1 VSFELPC
8 GSAVA
13 ANPLVNGT
21 ALLWRAVFRESGGIG
36 SDREIPLE
44 FHSSERA
51 GNGTGRRNAGQRNRP
66 VKRSGKLESEE
77 NEVRTNEAPGE
88 TGEMV
93 LKEASVP

>member
-1 VSFELPC
+1 
-8 GSAVA
+8 
-13 ANPLVNGT
+13 
-21 ALLWRAVFRESGGIG
+21 
-36 SDREIPLE
+36 
-44 FHSSERA
+44 
-51 GNGTGRRNAGQRNRP
+51 

>member
-1 VSFELPC
+1 
-8 GSAVA
+8 
-13 ANPLVNGT
+13 VNGT

-66 VKRSGKLESEE
+66 VKRSGKLENEESEE
-77 NEVRTNEAPGE
+77 NEVRTSEAPGE